1 MDAGG
6 IGNGATSG
14 PNVERM
20 RGRQSSM
27 AIPGRRDRSPGA
39 TMAGLSDLAHQGEV
53 FDMTNLT
60 RWLIIRRK
68 TAA

>member
-1 MDAGG
+1 MDSGG
-6 IGNGATSG
+6 TGNGAATG
-14 PNVERM
+14 ANPERS

-39 TMAGLSDLAHQGEV
+39 TMAGLSDLAHQGEA
-53 FDMTNLT
+53 FDMINL
-60 RWLIIRRK
+60 LDGLHICRK